1 MVTLQPFNIDGFR
14 GRGLALIYCR
24 GAEARRDQGRSRDS
38 KGISELADFL
48 KGKIS
53 CIRGSSEIP
62 FLSLGR
68 SQTRR
73 DHGASGAAA
82 EEGRGL

>member
-1 MVTLQPFNIDGFR
+1 MNSK
-14 GRGLALIYCR
+14 LALNINIEVLAGWASTSCVAVS
-24 GAEARRDQGRSRDS
+24 GCSRDS
-38 KGISELADFL
+38 KGTSSELPRIQL
-48 KGKIS
+48 ILSGKIS